1 MSSVSGRKPVWATE
15 AGFQTAA
22 RSRDGQPPVSEKAG
36 AVYLLRTFL
45 EHFIS
50 GVRRTYAYE
59 LLDESAEPALRKS
72 EQHFGLLRHDFSPKP
87 AYTALRNLL
96 ALHGARPGAPPA
108 CGRCASASP
117 GGPRAC
123 ATSSWSAPTGRCS
136 WRCGAWTASGTGR
149 RARRPRQGARGA
161 VALPGAA
168 SVRVTRPVAGTAS
181 GARCAAAACASGWP
195 ATRSSSR

>member
-1 MSSVSGRKPVWATE
+1 MRSELARMSSVSGRKPVWATE
-15 AGFQTAA
+15 AGFQTAV

-96 ALHGARPGAPPA
+96 ALMGPDQARSGRLRNVRLGLPGRASGVRRLVLQRADGTVLVALWRLDSVWNRTTRRAGRPSPGAP
-108 CGRCASASP
+108 
-117 GGPRAC
+117 
-123 ATSSWSAPTGRCS
+123 
-136 WRCGAWTASGTGR
+136 
-149 RARRPRQGARGA
+149 
-161 VALPGAA
+161 
-168 SVRVTRPVAGTAS
+168 
-181 GARCAAAACASGWP
+181 
-195 ATRSSSR
+195 